1 VQLEV
6 GELVLATDY
15 IRALR
20 VRTLMQRAWAEM
32 FADIDVL
39 VAPVQPFTAPRVEDM
54 EVSWPDGTTESVD
67 LAMVRLTSPANLTG
81 VPTLALPVG
90 FDANGLPI
98 GMQVMGRPFD
108 EGTLLDVGTA
118 YQAATDVVGRIAP
131 LG

>member
-1 VQLEV
+1 
-6 GELVLATDY
+6 
-15 IRALR
+15 
-20 VRTLMQRAWAEM
+20 
-32 FADIDVL
+32 
-39 VAPVQPFTAPRVEDM
+39 VEDM
-54 EVSWPDGTTESVD
+54 EVTWSDGTTESVD

-81 VPTLALPVG
+81 VPALALPVG